1 MYKAQLPMLGLRST
15 RSCVSRASTP
25 KRVTNAY
32 IRTSCEYQTSSG
44 EAATNA
50 DAIRPVRR
58 SYSSRPSS

>member
-1 MYKAQLPMLGLRST
+1 MT
-15 RSCVSRASTP
+15 RSCVSSARTP

-44 EAATNA
+44 EAATNV

-58 SYSSRPSS
+58 S